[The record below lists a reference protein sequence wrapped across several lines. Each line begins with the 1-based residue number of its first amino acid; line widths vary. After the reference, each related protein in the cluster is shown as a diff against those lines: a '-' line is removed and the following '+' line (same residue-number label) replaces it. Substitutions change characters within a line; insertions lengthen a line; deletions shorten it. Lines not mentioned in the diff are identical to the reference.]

1 MEKKHNANLKTKTA
15 EGLKEQGQEKA
26 LKQSA
31 TAQPVKIREVLSDFF
46 LKRRNLIDPD
56 FMKALL
62 ETARREPTMADSYGT
77 YKPGAFTYG
86 AFRVDVGY
94 TEDNLWTLSITPGEN
109 HGRVPENVIAL
120 IRDKYIPDS
129 VWLVKFYPP
138 RDERDSSGA
147 VFLMEMPSEEKEAGE
162 EE

>member
-1 MEKKHNANLKTKTA
+1 MKKTQKARAMEARNEQELKKVV
-15 EGLKEQGQEKA
+15 EQGGI
-26 LKQSA
+26 
-31 TAQPVKIREVLSDFF
+31 AQPVKIREVLSDFF
-46 LKRRNLIDPD
+46 LKRRNIIDPD

-77 YKPGAFTYG
+77 YKPGSFTYG
-86 AFRVDVGY
+86 AFCVEVGY
-94 TEDNLWTLSITPGEN
+94 TEDNLWTLTITPGEK
-109 HGRVPENVIAL
+109 HGTVPENVIGL

-129 VWLVKFYPP
+129 VWMVKFYPP
-138 RDERDSSGA
+138 REERDSSGV